1 MMYRSDI
8 KQAIGICKVA
18 YTSNGVVNPLI
29 TELITDRGMG
39 GNESRETGLRA
50 FVLSKP

>member
-1 MMYRSDI
+1 MLTDAAETQVKGMYVMEVPVSALRS
-8 KQAIGICKVA
+8 
-18 YTSNGVVNPLI
+18 
-29 TELITDRGMG
+29 DRGMG